1 MTESSSILLQFH
13 PRGRREVVA
22 EFNGA
27 TITSDAWVLL
37 FPEVSERLAMIQNFA
52 RCIDDFLNSDWI
64 SHPLEQLLTQRIFSI
79 ARGYEDLNDPWRQ
92 SFGNSAGAGQGR
104 AAIAFRLRPAGE
116 SWPIS
121 RPS

>member
-37 FPEVSERLAMIQNFA
+37 
-52 RCIDDFLNSDWI
+52 FLNSDWI